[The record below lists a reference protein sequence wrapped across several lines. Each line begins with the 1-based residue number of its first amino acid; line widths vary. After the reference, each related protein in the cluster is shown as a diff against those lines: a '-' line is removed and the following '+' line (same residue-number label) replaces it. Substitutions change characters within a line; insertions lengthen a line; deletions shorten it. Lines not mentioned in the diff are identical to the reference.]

1 MWRKA
6 TCAASGLLVACAAAY
21 LVPSTGLHAE
31 SASFDDRWPSG
42 SKGDRIEGPRANIP
56 GQIHFFELPTMQTTV
71 VVKRTPESASG
82 NADSENADRNAPVA
96 RERNGQAEGVAE
108 PRNGSMRQVPVTPAR
123 IQPVDPKRKEK
134 LPVGCEPFFSPVT
147 MPNMANVSSRCL
159 S

>member
-6 TCAASGLLVACAAAY
+6 TCAAGGLFVACAAAY

-71 VVKRTPESASG
+71 VVKRPPEPA
-82 NADSENADRNAPVA
+82 SENAPVG
-96 RERNGQAEGVAE
+96 ERNGQTEGVAE
-108 PRNGSMRQVPVTPAR
+108 PRNGSMRQVPVVPAR
-123 IQPVDPKRKEK
+123 IQPMDPKRKEK